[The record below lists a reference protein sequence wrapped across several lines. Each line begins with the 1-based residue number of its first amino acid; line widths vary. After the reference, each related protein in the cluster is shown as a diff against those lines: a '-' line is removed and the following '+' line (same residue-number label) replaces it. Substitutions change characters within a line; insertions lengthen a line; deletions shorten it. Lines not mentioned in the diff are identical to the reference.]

1 MYQVQLAT
9 LGVWELLV
17 ILAIVM
23 LIFGA
28 GKLPQLGD
36 SLGKGIRNFRKSFKD
51 DPREVEAE
59 AKRVKEP
66 DSAAQLPS
74 SGTDAINT
82 DTINTDTINKEAQ
95 PTESRVDK
103 S

>member
-1 MYQVQLAT
+1 MHHVQFAT

-36 SLGKGIRNFRKSFKD
+36 SLGKGIKNFRKSFKD
-51 DPREVEAE
+51 DPREVEGE
-59 AKRVKEP
+59 ARRVEEP
-66 DSAAQLPS
+66 DATAKLPYTEPNGVKKDAQSA
-74 SGTDAINT
+74 
-82 DTINTDTINKEAQ
+82 
-95 PTESRVDK
+95 ESHVDK
-103 S
+103 T